1 VERFRAEGPSRR
13 ALVAFILSL
22 TFTLGCQD
30 EPPEPPPC
38 DAACNDGI
46 ALRSLR
52 ETMKLVYN
60 LTLQGN
66 DVGEQDETTECPLG
80 GSARV
85 FGTATSNPVQG
96 ATEVELTYELSNCAY
111 LELDDEPNETYEMT
125 IDGTIVQSGTLAVQ
139 PTATTALL
147 MQSERVTL
155 DGTVFDPPRAFHEAD
170 CAVDVAQSGNDLSGM
185 FCGRKTGVDLGG
197 PSN

>member
-1 VERFRAEGPSRR
+1 V
-13 ALVAFILSL
+13 
-22 TFTLGCQD
+22 
-30 EPPEPPPC
+30 
-38 DAACNDGI
+38 DGI

-60 LTLQGN
+60 ITLQGKP
-66 DVGEQDETTECPLG
+66 VGAQDETTPCPLG

-111 LELDDEPNETYEMT
+111 LELDDEPDETYDMT
-125 IDGTIVQSGTLAVQ
+125 LDGTVTQSGTLAVQ

-147 MQSERVTL
+147 MRSDSVTL
-155 DGTVFDPPRAFHEAD
+155 DGSVYDPPRDFHEEN
-170 CAVDVAQSGNDLSGM
+170 CVVDVAQSGNDLSGT
-185 FCGRKTGVDLGG
+185 FCGREAGVDLGG
-197 PSN
+197 QPNN